1 MRCTNEV
8 QRRYNKAVIYLI
20 TGTNEY
26 RVRQEIAALTKR
38 LGVRAETIDADRLN
52 LNSLADIVRGTSL
65 FHETRLVVLRQLSEH
80 KELWAKLGDWARDV
94 SADTALV
101 LVETKPD
108 KRTKAYK
115 TLACAGEVIVAEP
128 LTERTRS
135 AAETWLRDVARAQ
148 GVEISRVRATNM
160 VSRALVPN
168 ETSRIA
174 EVDQL
179 QLAHAVRALAN
190 VDAVTDEVIA
200 TVLPPAR
207 EFSVFDILELAARRD
222 VRAVQ
227 KALDELRAADDP
239 YKVMALLWV
248 QWAQFA
254 AVMTAE
260 GVSSTRIA
268 SDLAIHPFVVKKLQA
283 LMPYFTM
290 ASVRE
295 LTQLA
300 AELDYQS
307 QTLAL
312 APWDIIDRFVLGVS
326 TRNSP
331 GEK

>member
-1 MRCTNEV
+1 M
-8 QRRYNKAVIYLI
+8 IYLI

-26 RVRQEIAALTKR
+26 RVRQEIAALAKR
-38 LGVRAETIDADRLN
+38 LGVRAETIDADRLS
-52 LNSLADIVRGTSL
+52 LNNLADIVRGASL

-80 KELWAKLGDWARDV
+80 KELWAKLGEWARDV
-94 SADTALV
+94 SADTTLV

-115 TLACAGEVIVAEP
+115 ALTRAGEVIAAEP

-135 AAETWLRDVARAQ
+135 TAETWLRDLARAQ
-148 GVEISRVRATNM
+148 GVKVSRAQAVNM
-160 VSRALVPN
+160 VSRVLIPN

-179 QLAHAVRALAN
+179 QLAHAVKALVN
-190 VDAVTDEVIA
+190 VDTVTDEAIA
-200 TVLPPAR
+200 AVLPPAR

-227 KALDELRAADDP
+227 KALSELHATDDP
-239 YKVMALLWV
+239 YKVMALLWA
-248 QWAQFA
+248 QWAQLA
-254 AVMTAE
+254 AVMMAE
-260 GVSSTRIA
+260 GASSVQIA
-268 SDLAIHPFVVKKLQA
+268 SDLAIHPFVAKKLQA
-283 LMPYFTM
+283 LVLYFSA

-307 QTLAL
+307 KTLAA
-312 APWDIIDRFVLGVS
+312 APWDIINRFVLTVS

-331 GEK
+331 QESE

>member
-1 MRCTNEV
+1 MRW
-8 QRRYNKAVIYLI
+8 RYNKAVIYLI
-20 TGTNEY
+20 LGTNEY

-38 LGVRAETIDADRLN
+38 LGVQAEMIYADRLS
-52 LNSLADIVRGTSL
+52 LNNLADIVRGASL

-80 KELWAKLGDWARDV
+80 KELWAKLGEWARDV
-94 SADTALV
+94 SADTTLV
-101 LVETKPD
+101 LVEAKPD

-115 TLACAGEVIVAEP
+115 TLARAGEVIAAES

-135 AAETWLRDVARAQ
+135 AAETWLRDLARAQ
-148 GVEISRVRATNM
+148 GVEISRAQAANM
-160 VSRALVPN
+160 VSRALIPN

-179 QLAHAVRALAN
+179 QLAHAVRALVN
-190 VDAVTDEVIA
+190 VDAVTDEAIA
-200 TVLPPAR
+200 AVLPPAR

-222 VRAVQ
+222 VRATQ
-227 KALDELRAADDP
+227 KALSELRATDDP

-248 QWAQFA
+248 QWAQLA
-254 AVMTAE
+254 AVMMAAE
-260 GVSSTRIA
+260 GASSVQIA
-268 SDLAIHPFVVKKLQA
+268 SDLAIHPFVAKKLQA
-283 LMPYFTM
+283 LVPYFNA

-307 QTLAL
+307 KTLAA
-312 APWDIIDRFVLGVS
+312 APWDIIDQFVLTVS

-331 GEK
+331 QESE

>member
-1 MRCTNEV
+1 M
-8 QRRYNKAVIYLI
+8 IYLI

-26 RVRQEIAALTKR
+26 RVRQEIAALAKR
-38 LGVRAETIDADRLN
+38 LGVRAETIDADRLS
-52 LNSLADIVRGTSL
+52 LNNLADIVRGASL

-80 KELWAKLGDWARDV
+80 KELWAKLGEWVRDV
-94 SADTALV
+94 SADTTLV
-101 LVETKPD
+101 LVEAKPD

-115 TLACAGEVIVAEP
+115 ALTRAGEVIAAEP

-135 AAETWLRDVARAQ
+135 AAETWLRDLARAQ
-148 GVEISRVRATNM
+148 GGVKISRAQAANM
-160 VSRALVPN
+160 VSRALIPN

-190 VDAVTDEVIA
+190 VDAVTDEAIA
-200 TVLPPAR
+200 AVLPPAR

-222 VRAVQ
+222 VRAAQ
-227 KALDELRAADDP
+227 KALSELRATDDP

-248 QWAQFA
+248 QWAQLA
-254 AVMTAE
+254 AVMMAE
-260 GVSSTRIA
+260 GASSVQVA
-268 SDLAIHPFVVKKLQA
+268 SDLAIHPFVAKKLQA
-283 LMPYFTM
+283 LVPYFSA

-307 QTLAL
+307 KTLAA
-312 APWDIIDRFVLGVS
+312 APWDIINRFVLTVS

-331 GEK
+331 QGSE

>member
-1 MRCTNEV
+1 M

-38 LGVRAETIDADRLN
+38 LGVRAETIDADRLS
-52 LNSLADIVRGTSL
+52 LNNLADIVRGASL

-80 KELWAKLGDWARDV
+80 KELWAKLGEWARDL
-94 SADTALV
+94 SADTTLV
-101 LVETKPD
+101 LVEAKPD

-115 TLACAGEVIVAEP
+115 TLVRAGEVIAAEP

-135 AAETWLRDVARAQ
+135 AAETWLRDLARAQ
-148 GVEISRVRATNM
+148 GVEISRAQAANM
-160 VSRALVPN
+160 VSRALISN

-179 QLAHAVRALAN
+179 QLAHAVKALVN
-190 VDAVTDEVIA
+190 IDSVTDEVIA

-222 VRAVQ
+222 VQATQ
-227 KALDELRAADDP
+227 KALSELRATDDP

-248 QWAQFA
+248 QWAQLA
-254 AVMTAE
+254 AVMMTE
-260 GVSSTRIA
+260 GASSVQIA
-268 SDLAIHPFVVKKLQA
+268 SDLAIHPFVAKKLQA
-283 LMPYFTM
+283 LMPYFSA

-307 QTLAL
+307 KTLAA
-312 APWDIIDRFVLGVS
+312 APWDIIDRFVLTVS

-331 GEK
+331 QESE

>member
-1 MRCTNEV
+1 M
-8 QRRYNKAVIYLI
+8 
-20 TGTNEY
+20 
-26 RVRQEIAALTKR
+26 
-38 LGVRAETIDADRLN
+38 
-52 LNSLADIVRGTSL
+52 
-65 FHETRLVVLRQLSEH
+65 
-80 KELWAKLGDWARDV
+80 WAKLGEWARDV
-94 SADTALV
+94 SADTTLV

-115 TLACAGEVIVAEP
+115 ALTRAGEVIAAEP

-135 AAETWLRDVARAQ
+135 AAETWLRDLARAQ
-148 GVEISRVRATNM
+148 GVKISRAQAANM
-160 VSRALVPN
+160 VSRVLIPN

-179 QLAHAVRALAN
+179 QLAHAVKALVN
-190 VDAVTDEVIA
+190 VDTVTDEAIA
-200 TVLPPAR
+200 AVLPPAR

-227 KALDELRAADDP
+227 KALSELRAADDP

-248 QWAQFA
+248 QWAQLA
-254 AVMTAE
+254 AVMMAE
-260 GVSSTRIA
+260 GASSAQIA
-268 SDLAIHPFVVKKLQA
+268 SDLAIHPFVAKKLQA
-283 LMPYFTM
+283 LVPYFNA

-307 QTLAL
+307 KTLAA
-312 APWDIIDRFVLGVS
+312 APWDIINRFVLTVS

-331 GEK
+331 QESE

>member
-1 MRCTNEV
+1 M
-8 QRRYNKAVIYLI
+8 IYLI

-26 RVRQEIAALTKR
+26 RVRQEIAALAKR
-38 LGVRAETIDADRLN
+38 LGVRAETIDADRLS
-52 LNSLADIVRGTSL
+52 LNNLADIVRGASL

-80 KELWAKLGDWARDV
+80 KELWAKLGEWARDV
-94 SADTALV
+94 SADTTLV
-101 LVETKPD
+101 LVEAKPD

-115 TLACAGEVIVAEP
+115 TLARAGEVIAAEP

-135 AAETWLRDVARAQ
+135 TAETWLRDLARAQ
-148 GVEISRVRATNM
+148 GVKISRAQAVNM
-160 VSRALVPN
+160 VSRALIPN

-179 QLAHAVRALAN
+179 QLAHAVKALVN
-190 VDAVTDEVIA
+190 VDTVTDEAIA
-200 TVLPPAR
+200 AVLPPAR

-222 VRAVQ
+222 VQAVQ
-227 KALDELRAADDP
+227 KALSELHATDDP

-248 QWAQFA
+248 QWAQLA
-254 AVMTAE
+254 AVMMAE
-260 GVSSTRIA
+260 GASSVQIA
-268 SDLAIHPFVVKKLQA
+268 SDLAIHLAIHPFVAKKLQA
-283 LMPYFTM
+283 LVPYFNA

-307 QTLAL
+307 KTLAA
-312 APWDIIDRFVLGVS
+312 APWDIINRFVLTVS

-331 GEK
+331 QESE